1 MTAMGKGKWDR
12 ARITEDPTG
21 QSWIKPPQ
29 KDPFIATILES
40 LMELELRKSAGSQT
54 GTELGSGVPSP
65 PPNSPPSY
73 PDFEASH
80 SPCTFS
86 ASLYRK
92 PAHTV
97 VRLS

>member
-12 ARITEDPTG
+12 ARITEDPAG

-54 GTELGSGVPSP
+54 GT
-65 PPNSPPSY
+65 
-73 PDFEASH
+73 
-80 SPCTFS
+80 
-86 ASLYRK
+86 
-92 PAHTV
+92 
-97 VRLS
+97 